1 LSLFIDIAS
10 WLLLTAG
17 GCLMAASGLGLVRL
31 PNLFARIHAG
41 GLADT
46 GGAALL
52 ILGMAL
58 QAGWTLVTVK
68 LIMIGIFL
76 FFTAPT
82 AGHALAHAALLGGID
97 PEASG
102 DGDEDEDDTGDSHV
116 GSP

>member
-1 LSLFIDIAS
+1 MSLLIDILS
-10 WLLLTAG
+10 WLLLAAG

-68 LIMIGIFL
+68 LILIGIFL

-82 AGHALAHAALLGGID
+82 AGHALAHAALLGGLD
-97 PEASG
+97 PDEKGEA
-102 DGDEDEDDTGDSHV
+102 EDDEAESDDTPV
-116 GSP
+116 GRP

>member
-1 LSLFIDIAS
+1 MTLAIDIAS
-10 WLLLTAG
+10 WLLMTAG
-17 GCLMAASGLGLVRL
+17 GCLMVASGLGLLRL
-31 PNLFARIHAG
+31 PNVFTRLHAG

-46 GGAALL
+46 GGSALL

-82 AGHALAHAALLGGID
+82 ASHALAHAALLGGVD
-97 PEASG
+97 PNVAGEG
-102 DGDEDEDDTGDSHV
+102 QEDEDDDTPG
-116 GSP
+116 GRA

>member
-1 LSLFIDIAS
+1 MNLAIDMAS

-68 LIMIGIFL
+68 LILVGIFL

-82 AGHALAHAALLGGID
+82 ASHALAHAALLGGVD
-97 PEASG
+97 PEASA
-102 DGDEDEDDTGDSHV
+102 DGDEDENDDEDSHA
-116 GSP
+116 GRP

>member
-1 LSLFIDIAS
+1 MSLLVDIAS

-58 QAGWTLVTVK
+58 QAGWTLITVK
-68 LIMIGIFL
+68 LILVGIFL

-82 AGHALAHAALLGGID
+82 ASHALAHAALLGGID
-97 PEASG
+97 PDATAE
-102 DGDEDEDDTGDSHV
+102 GDEDEEDTSA
-116 GSP
+116 SPPRRS